1 MAVAHGVL
9 GAALNVPRSVG
20 GDLGAAVLAG
30 MWVHGWVGNGIWEC
44 WECWE
49 LDLCGRGQKVQL

>member
-44 WECWE
+44 WE

>member
-1 MAVAHGVL
+1 MAVAHGML
-9 GAALNVPRSVG
+9 GAALSVMRGVG

-30 MWVHGWVGNGIWEC
+30 MWVQGWVGNGI